1 VAQSG
6 SASALGNGWLSI
18 PCWPNRMHLYARFAC
33 QRKGR
38 AGHSGGATRAQD
50 VREAGLE
57 KSVVKRV
64 AGDPTDIYHLLRK

>member
-1 VAQSG
+1 VAQYPVLAYECTCMPVSL
-6 SASALGNGWLSI
+6 AN
-18 PCWPNRMHLYARFAC
+18 
-33 QRKGR
+33 GR
-38 AGHSGGATRAQD
+38 AELGTVGGATRPQD